1 MILGLILSNALDVNS
16 IIENWPYKPV
26 KWTPV
31 IIGTPSKKD
40 EEILALTKTL
50 TTPEGSEEAEDAE
63 TPLEALAQEPVDSK
77 WFINRM
83 YSVNRTL

>member
-50 TTPEGSEEAEDAE
+50 TFRKICQ
-63 TPLEALAQEPVDSK
+63 LH
-77 WFINRM
+77 
-83 YSVNRTL
+83 SVNKVTETD